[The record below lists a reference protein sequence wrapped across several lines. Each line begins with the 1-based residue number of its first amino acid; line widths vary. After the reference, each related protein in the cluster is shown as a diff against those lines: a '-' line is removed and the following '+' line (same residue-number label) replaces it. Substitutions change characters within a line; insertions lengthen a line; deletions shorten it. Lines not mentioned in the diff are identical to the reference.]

1 MATQK
6 LANKKTTAT
15 SGRQM
20 KLNTPDKTTPVRQM
34 QMNTTEKPDASERQ
48 MRMNTSNSPIVQA
61 LISYGGNNS
70 GTGLAGTD
78 PWKGQDLW
86 NGKDLDPGFDKG
98 QDLWNGKDLDPGFDK
113 WSGSGVNDPGFTIG
127 GSAQSAVPTSGNAV
141 ASYLR
146 NNIQPTASSKTTYDQ
161 FIEAAQREG
170 LLDKF
175 GAADLQAIQNDPD
188 LGMSLLGAKVGY
200 RDATTQA
207 EKNKWH
213 ETAEAQRRVQGYTTD
228 PSGTYAIEIP
238 GEKQNQQI
246 NRLIS
251 AMENRQFSYDPYTDP
266 VYQAYRKQYLR
277 EGQRAMQDTLA
288 SASAM
293 TGGRASSYAV
303 SAAAQA
309 NNNYAAQAANM
320 IPELYNQAYQRYMDE
335 FTQQGQIV
343 DMRLRQQQNQWDQ
356 AQAAYQVGDSS
367 RLQSLG
373 VDTSNDPAARER
385 AWNEAVTAYQYGDD
399 SKLKALGIDPSND
412 LNRQL
417 VEQQIAMNKQSMEN
431 DTWTQKIQR
440 AQLAASYGD
449 YSQLAALGF
458 DVSRAGFDNDL
469 AIAQLIA
476 QYTGNVG
483 ALQEL
488 LTKNSGQIN
497 WSKYFT
503 SSSTGSSGSGGGGG
517 RSYSGGGGGSS
528 SASSSNTSTASQ
540 NLTARGYP
548 SSTEGYTS
556 GKTRTSSSSSS
567 GTGSLASELAKLLGG
582 K

>member
-6 LANKKTTAT
+6 MAYQKNTANPL
-15 SGRQM
+15 RQM
-20 KLNTPDKTTPVRQM
+20 KLNAPGKPEQPEVQRTLNKP
-34 QMNTTEKPDASERQ
+34 TE
-48 MRMNTSNSPIVQA
+48 PIQGNLV
-61 LISYGGNNS
+61 SFGNNS
-70 GTGLAGTD
+70 GSGLAGID

-86 NGKDLDPGFDKG
+86 NGRDLDPGFDKG
-98 QDLWNGKDLDPGFDK
+98 QDLWNGKDLDPGFSQ

-141 ASYLR
+141 ATYLR
-146 NNIQPTASSKTTYDQ
+146 NNIQSTPSSRTTYDQ
-161 FIEAAQREG
+161 FIQAAQKEG

-200 RDATTQA
+200 RDAKTQ
-207 EKNKWH
+207 EERDKWH

-228 PSGTYAIEIP
+228 PSGNYAIDIP

-288 SASAM
+288 STSAM

-335 FTQQGQIV
+335 FTQKGQIV

-356 AQAAYQVGDSS
+356 AQAAYQVGDTS
-367 RLQSLG
+367 RLQALG

-385 AWNEAVTAYQYGDD
+385 AWNEAVMAYQYGDD
-399 SKLKALGIDPSND
+399 SKLRALGIDPSND

-417 VEQQIAMNKQSMEN
+417 VEQQIAMNTQQMDMNKQTMESN
-431 DTWTQKIQR
+431 TWTQQIQK

-458 DVSRAGFDNDL
+458 DVSRANFDNDL

-488 LTKNSGQIN
+488 LKKNSGAID
-497 WSKYFT
+497 WSKYF
-503 SSSTGSSGSGGGGG
+503 SSSSAGSSGSGGGGG
-517 RSYSGGGGGSS
+517 RSYSGGSS
-528 SASSSNTSTASQ
+528 SSKTTSNNTSTASR

-548 SSTEGYTS
+548 SSTDGYNTGS
-556 GKTRTSSSSSS
+556 SRTSSSSSS